1 MEESVLPFVADSEK
15 AGILA
20 EGITI
25 SLCRRKYRCFYIK
38 AEKEVDLAY
47 IRDGKASRRSPAIV
61 AAELLSSFRD
71 FSAPE
76 KFIH

>member
-25 SLCRRKYRCFYIK
+25 SLCRRRYRCFYIK

-47 IRDGKASRRSPAIV
+47 MW
-61 AAELLSSFRD
+61 LLNY
-71 FSAPE
+71 
-76 KFIH
+76 